1 MNADERKRKKQEREQ
16 KKQELLALYG
26 KELLLRQQAEPT

>member
-16 KKQELLALYG
+16 KKQEMLALYG
-26 KELLLRQQAEPT
+26 EEVLFAKTREPT